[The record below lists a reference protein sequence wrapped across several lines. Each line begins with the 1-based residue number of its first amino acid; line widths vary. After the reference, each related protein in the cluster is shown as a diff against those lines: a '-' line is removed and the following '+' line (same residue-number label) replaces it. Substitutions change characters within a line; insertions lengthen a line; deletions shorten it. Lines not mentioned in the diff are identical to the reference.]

1 MTLTGTLK
9 NIGYFA
15 LFIIAIPLIPAI
27 LGGIQNFYNRYLDPR
42 AKVGVLPIKGV
53 LYDSAYYTK
62 QLNTFFKDDQIKA
75 ILLKIESPGSAAGTG
90 QAIYNEIVELKKE
103 YAKPVIALV
112 ENVCA
117 SGGYYIACA
126 ADHIISSPMAVVGS
140 VGSAFPYFFN
150 VKGALEHVKV
160 KYVPLAAGAYKNSTN
175 PFTETTTEQK
185 QMLQEVLDDSYD
197 LFAQDVATQ
206 RNLSVATKDEWAN
219 GKIFNGR
226 HAMRLGLVD
235 ELGSSTQAIKAI
247 KERAHIEGDIK
258 WVHAPS
264 RSSLWSIFGGES
276 DDEQSM
282 VSCLATEFLNVVE
295 NRYNQQIIS

>member
-1 MTLTGTLK
+1 MTLAGTLK

-15 LFIIAIPLIPAI
+15 LFIIAIPLIPAL
-27 LGGIQNFYNRYLDPR
+27 LGGIQNFYNRYMDPR
-42 AKVGVLPIKGV
+42 AQVGVLPIKGI
-53 LYDSAYYTK
+53 LYDSSYYTK
-62 QLNTFFKDDQIKA
+62 QLKTFFKDDQIKA

-90 QAIYNEIVELKKE
+90 QAVYNEIIELKKE
-103 YAKPVIALV
+103 YPKPVIVLV

-150 VKGALEHVKV
+150 VKGAVEHLKI
-160 KYVPLAAGAYKNSTN
+160 KYVPLAAGTYKNSTN
-175 PFTETTTEQK
+175 PFTEITAEQK
-185 QMLQEVLDDSYD
+185 QMLQSVLDDSYE
-197 LFAQDVATQ
+197 LFAHDVATQ
-206 RNLSVATKDEWAN
+206 RNLSLATKDEWAN

-226 HAMRLGLVD
+226 QALQLGLID
-235 ELGSSTQAIKAI
+235 ELGSSTQALKAI
-247 KERAHIEGDIK
+247 KGRAHIEGDIK

-264 RSSLWSIFGGES
+264 RSRLWSIFGGES

-282 VSCLATEFLNVVE
+282 VSCLANEFLSVVE
-295 NRYNQQIIS
+295 NRYSNYLMS